1 MQDIHWH
8 KKQKKFF
15 IFKGSMKSRLL
26 THIKQLINTSAGNR
40 PLYGNDM
47 AEMPYLENAWL
58 LIEGDEIAGFGKME
72 SLEQDLPVTPDEQI
86 NCSGRLVL
94 PCWCDSH
101 THLVFTGSRENEFVD
116 KIRGLSYAEINE
128 RGGGILNTVR
138 KILEI
143 SEDQLFHESWLRL
156 ESIAKSGTGAVEIKS
171 GYGLS
176 LEGELKMLRVI
187 KKLKEK
193 SGLQIK
199 STFLGA
205 HTYPMAYR
213 ENHEAY
219 LKEILEEMLPVI
231 AREKLADYI
240 DVFCEN
246 GFFNTGESETILKA
260 GLQNGLQ
267 AKMHVNQLNSIGGI
281 DIGVALN
288 VLSMDHLENLPEEDI
303 RKIINSG
310 WKGLC
315 TLLPTAAF
323 FLRMPFPPARRL
335 LESGLAVAL
344 ASDFN
349 PGSSPTGN
357 MNTVIALA
365 CIQMKLLPEEAVN
378 AATINGAFAMGL
390 GNSLGSITR
399 GKLANLI
406 ITKPVPSLA
415 YLPYSFGSNSI
426 DKVIIRGNFI
436 A

>member
-1 MQDIHWH
+1 MQ
-8 KKQKKFF
+8 
-15 IFKGSMKSRLL
+15 SRLL
-26 THIKQLINTSAGNR
+26 THIKQLINTSTGNR
-40 PLYGNDM
+40 PLYGKEM
-47 AEMPYLENAWL
+47 AGMPYLENAWL
-58 LIEGDEIAGFGKME
+58 LIEGDKIAGFGNME
-72 SLEQDLPVTPDEQI
+72 SLNQDLPAQPEDQI
-86 NCSGRLVL
+86 NCSGKLVL

-116 KIRGLSYAEINE
+116 KIRGLSYAEINA

-138 KILEI
+138 KIIEI
-143 SEDQLFHESWLRL
+143 SEDQLFHESWQRL
-156 ESIAKSGTGAVEIKS
+156 GTIAKSGTGAVEIKS

-187 KKLKEK
+187 RKLKEK
-193 SGLQIK
+193 SDLQIK

-231 AREKLADYI
+231 ARDKLADYI

-246 GFFNTGESETILKA
+246 GFFNPRESEAILKA
-260 GLQNGLQ
+260 GAHYGLQ

-281 DIGVALN
+281 DIGVGLN
-288 VLSMDHLENLPEEDI
+288 ALSMDHLEIMTEEDI
-303 RKIINSG
+303 RKLIESG
-310 WKGLC
+310 WKGFC

-323 FLRMPFPPARRL
+323 FLRTPFPPARKL

-390 GNSLGSITR
+390 GDSLGSITR

-415 YLPYSFGSNSI
+415 YLPYSFGSNSVE
-426 DKVIIRGNFI
+426 KVIIKGNFI
-436 A
+436 T